1 MFSGQLSLLPS
12 VGREMSSKV
21 RLRGE
26 GLVWLI
32 GGDGVSASCTV
43 GPIVR

>member
-1 MFSGQLSLLPS
+1 MSATSLGVAPSG
-12 VGREMSSKV
+12 E

-32 GGDGVSASCTV
+32 GAVVSLLVVAV
-43 GPIVR
+43 GQMSVSTGNG

>member
-1 MFSGQLSLLPS
+1 MSVTSLGAAPSG
-12 VGREMSSKV
+12 E

-32 GGDGVSASCTV
+32 GAVVCLLAAAV
-43 GPIVR
+43 GPMPISVDSE

>member
-1 MFSGQLSLLPS
+1 MAPPG
-12 VGREMSSKV
+12 EC
-21 RLRGE
+21 LRDE

-32 GGDGVSASCTV
+32 GAVVCLLAAAA

>member
-1 MFSGQLSLLPS
+1 MSATSLGAVPSG
-12 VGREMSSKV
+12 E

-32 GGDGVSASCTV
+32 GAVVCFLAAAP
-43 GPIVR
+43 GPMSVIAGSG